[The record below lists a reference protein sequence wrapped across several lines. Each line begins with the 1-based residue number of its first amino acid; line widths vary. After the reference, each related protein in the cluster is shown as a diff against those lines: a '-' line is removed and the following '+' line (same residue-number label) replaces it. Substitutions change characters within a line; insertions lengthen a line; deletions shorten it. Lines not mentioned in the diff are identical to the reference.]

1 VVSAKR
7 VSVRGIAAAVLA
19 LLVVAVLVATIVLG
33 VLYSRARAEE
43 KARDE
48 ALAAAQLYV
57 QKMFGWTPENISD
70 NINFMMG
77 HLSGKAKQ
85 EYERNIV
92 NNRIAEEVKARKMV
106 ARVTDQGSGVVENT
120 RDTAKVLLFINQSA
134 SEQAT
139 EEVQTNPSRVVYTM
153 ERKGGTWLVN
163 DAQLITDQTL
173 QDLVSS
179 DPAAG
184 VPDQDKI
191 GVPAPSTAPSV
202 PAPGQPAPAQPT
214 PGQPAP
220 EQPAPEPV
228 PTG

>member
-1 VVSAKR
+1 MSA
-7 VSVRGIAAAVLA
+7 LFA
-19 LLVVAVLVATIVLG
+19 LLVVVVLVVTIVLG
-33 VLYSRARAEE
+33 VLYSRARAQEQ
-43 KARDE
+43 ARDE

-57 QKMFGWTPENISD
+57 QKMFAWTPENISD

-77 HLSGKAKQ
+77 HLTGTAKQ

-92 NNRIAEEVKARKMV
+92 NNRIAEEVKSRKMV

-134 SEQAT
+134 SEQST
-139 EEVQTNPSRVVYTM
+139 QEVQTNPSRVVYTM

-173 QDLVSS
+173 EDLVSK
-179 DPAAG
+179 DPGAG

-202 PAPGQPAPAQPT
+202 PAPGQQAPEQQAPEQ
-214 PGQPAP
+214 QPAP
-220 EQPAPEPV
+220 EQQAPEPV